1 MAPEYTGKTGRVC
14 STGWV
19 QSAAKWRSITRVV
32 VQDYRIDFPTVEQQV
47 AFRLYVGHKDH
58 DGYEFS
64 YQIGLRH
71 GAWHFRRIPDERQE
85 EHSKGGR
92 GLGVFNTAFIDS
104 EYVAALPP
112 ARRLPIGELY
122 GIK

>member
-1 MAPEYTGKTGRVC
+1 MAPGYTGKTGWVCGTGRVRR
-14 STGWV
+14 
-19 QSAAKWRSITRVV
+19 AAEWRSITRVV

-47 AFRLYVGHKDH
+47 AFRLHVGHKDH

-71 GAWHFRRIPDERQE
+71 GAWHFRSIPDEPQE
-85 EHSKGGR
+85 ERSGGR
-92 GLGVFNTAFIDS
+92 GLGGINTAFIHS

-122 GIK
+122 GKK